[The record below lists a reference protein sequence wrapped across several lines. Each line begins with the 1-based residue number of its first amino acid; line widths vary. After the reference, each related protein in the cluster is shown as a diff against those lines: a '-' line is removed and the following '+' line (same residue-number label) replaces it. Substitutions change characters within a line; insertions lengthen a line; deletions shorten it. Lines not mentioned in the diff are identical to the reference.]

1 MKRSDIT
8 RMAIAIT
15 ASALLL
21 GACAGGSTPTRTV
34 DLTTATYNTA
44 EDLAT
49 ASDFLV
55 RGTVVAGS
63 SSAVPLNSDAGL
75 VYMANSVAV
84 EMVVAQR
91 PGGSSTVAAGDTIR
105 VGVSTLDP
113 AQESAIAN
121 FGELSEKFPT
131 AENALPES
139 TEVIMF
145 LVANAR
151 ETIDFE
157 VVGFAQING
166 GTLRWDGFPG
176 PLAGTT
182 TSLDETQSAVL
193 DSFAIPRVTTDAQT
207 SSPDI
212 DPVTDVGRSPA
223 IEPGE

>member
-1 MKRSDIT
+1 
-8 RMAIAIT
+8 MAIAIT